1 MTLILTGNRASGK
14 TYNLLNIASA
24 QNIPVLVASK
34 ERKNILQEYAKKLNI
49 TVDIIN
55 IKEIDPKS
63 YIKECAID
71 ELETFIGELLG
82 RHIIIDC
89 CTVQGGVVNL
99 TKERCK

>member
-24 QNIPVLVASK
+24 QNIPVIVASE
-34 ERKNILQEYAKKLNI
+34 ERKKCLQEYAKKLNI
-49 TVDIIN
+49 SVDIIN
-55 IKEIDPKS
+55 VKEINPAS

-71 ELETFIGELLG
+71 ELETFIGEMLG
-82 RHIIIDC
+82 RHIVVDC